1 MDLIFRSNPNLL
13 SEFGVDHSLFD
24 QCHHNII
31 FGKINI
37 RLHLPPKYICELW
50 DLKRHIQ
57 KIFKMLSGLSNR
69 LEHLKNLQRTEKWI
83 F

>member
-50 DLKRHIQ
+50 NYKKTHTKNIQ
-57 KIFKMLSGLSNR
+57 NAIRTFK
-69 LEHLKNLQRTEKWI
+69 
-83 F
+83 